1 MNYKYNIG
9 DKVKFYDNEYQE
21 DREVIIVGFDDVYRN
36 ETDPWYEVKEEGE
49 EVTWYL
55 NEDSIKAW
63 PNQLPHSQ
71 SSYE

>member
-1 MNYKYNIG
+1 
-9 DKVKFYDNEYQE
+9 
-21 DREVIIVGFDDVYRN
+21 
-36 ETDPWYEVKEEGE
+36 VKEDQE

>member
-21 DREVIIVGFDDVYRN
+21 DREVTIVGFDSTESY
-36 ETDPWYEVKEEGE
+36 PWYEVKEEGE

-55 NEDSIKAW
+55 NEEAIEACQSALK
-63 PNQLPHSQ
+63 LP
-71 SSYE
+71 